1 MSFRC
6 LSFSILL
13 VGVFFFGAESE
24 VSAKDKAAK
33 EVVYFSAITLYH
45 PIVMYQRYQPLMNYL
60 TEHTSYHFELKLSQ
74 DYRDIINFL
83 KNNDVQVALLGGA
96 TYLEAKEQFNIV
108 PILKPLGHDGK
119 PYYRSVFIAR
129 ADNKKINKL
138 SDLKGKSIAFASER
152 STSGYLVPLNELYAK
167 GGITLRDLSK
177 HVNLKYHDSVARE
190 VLRGNFDAGAVI
202 DSVANRFKDRGLKII
217 ALSDPIPGLPVVVR
231 ADLPPE
237 IVNAIKNALL
247 SLDYNNPEHRK
258 IMEQWDEEFR
268 YGFAEAEDSDYDYIR
283 AIVDYLIK
291 KGVKI
296 PR

>member
-1 MSFRC
+1 MNFKH
-6 LSFSILL
+6 LTFSILL
-13 VGVFFFGAESE
+13 IVVISFSAGLE
-24 VSAKDKAAK
+24 VSAEDKTAK

-45 PIVMYQRYQPLMNYL
+45 PIVMYQRYQPFMDYL
-60 TEHTSYHFELKLSQ
+60 TKNTQYRFELKLSQ

-83 KNNDVQVALLGGA
+83 KNNNVQVALLGGA

-108 PILKPLGHDGK
+108 PILKPLGRDGK

-138 SDLKGKSIAFASER
+138 SDLKGKSVAFASER

-217 ALSDPIPGLPVVVR
+217 ALSDPIPGLPIVVR
-231 ADLPPE
+231 ADVPDE
-237 IVNAIKNALL
+237 VVTAIKKALL
-247 SLDYNNPEHRK
+247 ALDYNNPEHRK

-268 YGFAEAEDSDYDYIR
+268 YGFAEAEDSDYNPIR
-283 AIVDYLIK
+283 AIVDYLVK

>member
-1 MSFRC
+1 MSFRY
-6 LSFSILL
+6 LTFSILL

-24 VSAKDKAAK
+24 VSAKDEAAK
-33 EVVYFSAITLYH
+33 RVVHFSAITLYH

-60 TEHTSYHFELKLSQ
+60 TEHTSYRFELKLSQ
-74 DYRDIINFL
+74 DYKDIINFL
-83 KNNDVQVALLGGA
+83 KNNDVQVALLGGV
-96 TYLEAKEQFNIV
+96 TYLEAKRQFNIV

-119 PYYRSVFIAR
+119 PYYRSVFISR

-202 DSVANRFKDRGLKII
+202 DSVATKFKNRGLKVISV
-217 ALSDPIPGLPVVVR
+217 SDPIPGLPIVVR
-231 ADLPPE
+231 ADVPHE
-237 IVNAIKNALL
+237 VVNAIKKALL
-247 SLDYNNPEHRK
+247 SLDYTNPEHRK

-268 YGFAEAEDSDYDYIR
+268 YGFAEAEDSDYNSIR